1 MNVELE
7 NTSEFANCWINGT
20 VEQDENVKRD
30 QTIEFV
36 TLFNMFG
43 LLKEYECKIDIQL
56 NLWQYWLSATV
67 EIDENVKRDKTIDTT
82 EFVTM
87 LNK

>member
-1 MNVELE
+1 MDLDK
-7 NTSEFANCWINGT
+7 TT
-20 VEQDENVKRD
+20 
-30 QTIEFV
+30 EFV
-36 TLFNMFG
+36 TLLNMFG
-43 LLKEYECKIDIQL
+43 LLKRIWLQNRYTL